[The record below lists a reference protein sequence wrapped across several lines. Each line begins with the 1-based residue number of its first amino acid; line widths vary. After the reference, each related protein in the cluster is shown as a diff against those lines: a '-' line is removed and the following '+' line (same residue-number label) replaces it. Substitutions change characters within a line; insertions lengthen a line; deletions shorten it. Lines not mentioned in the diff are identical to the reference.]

1 MTRAAAA
8 LHALTRSL
16 RGELS
21 KPVDWTAVIELANRS
36 WLTPT
41 LYCSLASAGRLG
53 ELPDEIRGYLS
64 FIHARN
70 RERNMR
76 MREQLFEAIAALNGI
91 GIRPV
96 LLKGAIGLFTSP
108 DARIGSRLMSD
119 IDMGIGPSEFA
130 AAKSRLF
137 GLGYKPVDG
146 DRALGR
152 PSDAA
157 LLEPRPH
164 EFQFTDLPGRPQSG
178 RSQYLSPSLVTSRTA
193 CAYVPSP
200 TDQASH
206 LIRHDML
213 KEGDYWRGR
222 IDLRHLHDLALLA
235 GTDEGIDCDHL
246 RHVMPRNPERNA
258 LETQLLTLHALFGI
272 AIPGLDRRL
281 SMVRLQFWRRMLVA
295 THPAAG
301 PPLRLAGNLFW
312 GWKRMLSVDDP
323 LGQGISD
330 FLLRS
335 RRLLTESSSGP
346 KV

>member
-8 LHALTRSL
+8 LHALTRIL
-16 RGELS
+16 RGELRE
-21 KPVDWTAVIELANRS
+21 PVDWTAVIELANRS

-41 LYCSLASAGRLG
+41 LYCALASVGRLG
-53 ELPDEIRGYLS
+53 ELPDDTRGFLS

-76 MREQLFEAIAALNGI
+76 LREQLFEAVAALNGI

-119 IDMGIGPSEFA
+119 IDIGIDPSAFA

-152 PSDAA
+152 PGDAA
-157 LLEPRPH
+157 MLEPRPH
-164 EFQFTDLPGRPQSG
+164 EFQFTDRPGRPPSG
-178 RSQYLSPSLVTSRTA
+178 PPQYLAPSLATSRTT

-235 GTDEGIDCDHL
+235 GTGEGIDCSYL
-246 RHVMPRNPERNA
+246 RQVMPCNPERNA
-258 LETQLLTLHALFGI
+258 LETQLLTLHALFGVR
-272 AIPGLDRRL
+272 IPGLDRPL
-281 SMVRLQFWRRMLVA
+281 SMVQLQFWRRMLVA

-301 PPLRLAGNLFW
+301 PPLRLAGNLLW

-323 LGQGISD
+323 LGHGISD
-330 FLLRS
+330 FLLRT
-335 RRLLTESSSGP
+335 RRVLTESSSGP
-346 KV
+346 KA